1 MRKLAFSE
9 RQIAFILVRES
20 NVGRELST
28 ATLLMQ
34 PALRTPDRRRAAV
47 RCSALAAPGNGSDST
62 ADPLRG
68 GRTYGSIVTSHSQRR
83 GAVLCIARRAGQR
96 TSSNS
101 ACRSAA
107 RRQSRK

>member
-68 GRTYGSIVTSHSQRR
+68 GRTYGSIDLSLTK
-83 GAVLCIARRAGQR
+83 ARRSPVHRAASGAAHLVEL
-96 TSSNS
+96 SLPLGGS
-101 ACRSAA
+101 APEP
-107 RRQSRK
+107 